1 LINFMCGRFAMAS
14 PIANDVWAS
23 TPKIFSTPL
32 ERKYSTRAS
41 ATFVSAIV
49 NLLFDDKFDYFS
61 AREKA
66 MTTFRR
72 WADVLS
78 CGAIF
83 DFVSRPAESK
93 LSLDGRIIVCSRL
106 GSMLPCSERR

>member
-1 LINFMCGRFAMAS
+1 MLPAPPSCCALTKRMCGRLAMAS

-23 TPKIFSTPL
+23 TPKIFCTPL
-32 ERKYSTRAS
+32 ELRYSTKVS

-49 NLLFDDKFDYFS
+49 NLLFDDTFDYFS

-66 MTTFRR
+66 MTTSGDGPTCSAARLF
-72 WADVLS
+72 
-78 CGAIF
+78 F

-93 LSLDGRIIVCSRL
+93 LYLDGIVIVR
-106 GSMLPCSERR
+106 

>member
-1 LINFMCGRFAMAS
+1 MCGRFAMAS

-32 ERKYSTRAS
+32 ELKYSTRAS

-49 NLLFDDKFDYFS
+49 NLLFDDTFDYFS

-83 DFVSRPAESK
+83 
-93 LSLDGRIIVCSRL
+93 
-106 GSMLPCSERR
+106 